1 MKPAPNRG
9 GELSGKARIQT
20 PVPIAYTAFFQDE
33 SEIMSRRLLL
43 KAMAALSGWLAFAG
57 GVFGRT
63 LPRAAAVP
71 GGVAIVPLGA
81 SSEPPVAH
89 LKARRLMVAGD
100 AAQWNAIV
108 GIALSTKEG
117 STLRIGVERPD
128 GTNDEV
134 PVVVGTKRYATQ
146 ELTVKPGQVNLS
158 EENLAR
164 YRRESAHLK
173 KIRRTF
179 SEAPP
184 DSLSLMQPCE
194 GVRSSSFG
202 LRRVFNGE
210 SRNPH
215 SGMDLAAPEGA
226 PVLATAA
233 GRVIDRGDYFF
244 SGNMIILD
252 HGQGLLTLYAHLSA
266 MDVDVGEQVE
276 RGAQIGRVGATG
288 RVTGAHLHFGVYLNS
303 VPVDPALFLG

>member
-1 MKPAPNRG
+1 
-9 GELSGKARIQT
+9 
-20 PVPIAYTAFFQDE
+20 
-33 SEIMSRRLLL
+33 MSRRLFLKLMTAVSGLL
-43 KAMAALSGWLAFAG
+43 SVAG
-57 GVFGRT
+57 GAFGKT

-71 GGVAIVPLGA
+71 GGIAIVGLGE
-81 SSEPPVAH
+81 SSQPPVAT
-89 LKARRLMVAGD
+89 LEGQPVMVASDGT
-100 AAQWNAIV
+100 QWNAVV
-108 GIALSTKEG
+108 GISLSTKQG
-117 STLRIGVERPD
+117 SILRIGVRRPNGD
-128 GTNDEV
+128 ADEV
-134 PVVVGTKRYATQ
+134 PIEVGSKQYATQ

-179 SEAPP
+179 SDFLPG
-184 DSLSLMQPCE
+184 SLLLMQPCE

-202 LRRVFNGE
+202 LRRIFNGE

-215 SGMDLAAPEGA
+215 SGMDLAAAEGT
-226 PVLATAA
+226 PVVAA
-233 GRVIDRGDYFF
+233 ASGRVIDRGDYFF
-244 SGNMIILD
+244 SGNMIMLD

-276 RGAQIGRVGATG
+276 QGTQIGLVGATG

-303 VPVDPALFLG
+303 VPVDPALFLT

>member
-1 MKPAPNRG
+1 
-9 GELSGKARIQT
+9 
-20 PVPIAYTAFFQDE
+20 
-33 SEIMSRRLLL
+33 MSRRFFLKLMTIFSGLL
-43 KAMAALSGWLAFAG
+43 SVAG
-57 GVFGRT
+57 SAFGRT

-71 GGVAIVPLGA
+71 GGVAIVELGESA
-81 SSEPPVAH
+81 QAPVAT
-89 LKARRLMVAGD
+89 LEGRPVMIASDG
-100 AAQWNAIV
+100 AQWNAVV
-108 GIALSTKEG
+108 GISLSTKEG
-117 STLRIGVERPD
+117 STLHIAVRRPNGGD
-128 GTNDEV
+128 AEV
-134 PVVVGTKRYATQ
+134 PIEVGSKQYATQ

-179 SEAPP
+179 SDNLPG
-184 DSLSLMQPCE
+184 SLLLMQPCE

-215 SGMDLAAPEGA
+215 SGMDLAAPEGT
-226 PVLATAA
+226 PVVAA
-233 GRVIDRGDYFF
+233 ASGQVIDRGDYFF
-244 SGNMIILD
+244 SGNMIMLD

-303 VPVDPALFLG
+303 VPVDPALFLS